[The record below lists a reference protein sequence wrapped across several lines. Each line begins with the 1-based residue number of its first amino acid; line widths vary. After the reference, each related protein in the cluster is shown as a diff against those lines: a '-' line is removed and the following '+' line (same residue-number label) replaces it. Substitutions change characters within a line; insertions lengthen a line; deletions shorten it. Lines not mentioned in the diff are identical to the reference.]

1 MFDRGR
7 VIRKF
12 VFLLCALCAV
22 ILLLGGPSGA
32 AAETVLAEVAGKVDA
47 RIEWDPRRQC
57 GIITK
62 GLKRISFR
70 PGSSWLLLDYAK
82 QSEGRIYFDESG
94 TLLASR
100 EAERAIEEFFARPS
114 TDGSPRVAAILIDP
128 GHGGRDA
135 GAIGTHTIEGKQL
148 VLNEKDIVLDV
159 SLEVYQSLKGK
170 YPDKKIL
177 LTRSGDT
184 YPTLEERVA
193 MANAIELGK
202 EDAIIYVSIHANASL
217 NNKATGFEVWYLP
230 PDYRRTLID
239 QDSIDVPSEEV
250 LPILNTMLEEEYT
263 TESILL
269 AQRVI
274 DSLDRE
280 VGDKSPNRGLKE
292 EIWFVVRKAKMPS
305 ILIELGFVTNR
316 DEALLLAD
324 PAYLQ
329 KLSKAIYNGVSGFI
343 EDFERTKGFTE

>member
-1 MFDRGR
+1 MKRSVFILVFTGILMIAAPLRGS
-7 VIRKF
+7 
-12 VFLLCALCAV
+12 AE
-22 ILLLGGPSGA
+22 A
-32 AAETVLAEVAGKVDA
+32 ALAEVAGKVDA

-57 GIITK
+57 GIITR
-62 GLKRISFR
+62 GLKRISFK
-70 PGSSWLLLDYAK
+70 PGNSWLLLDYAK
-82 QSEGRIYFDESG
+82 QSEGRIYFDETG

-100 EAERAIEEFFARPS
+100 EAERAIEEFFVRPS
-114 TDGSPRVAAILIDP
+114 TDGAPRVEAILIDP

-135 GAIGTHTIEGKQL
+135 GAIGTHVIDGKKL

-159 SLEVYQSLKGK
+159 GIDVYRSLKRK
-170 YPDKKIL
+170 YPDKTIL
-177 LTRSGDT
+177 LTRSGDS

-202 EDAIIYVSIHANASL
+202 EDAIIYLSIHANASL
-217 NNKATGFEVWYLP
+217 NTKANGFEVWYLP

-239 QDSIDVPSEEV
+239 QDSIDAESEEV

-274 DSLDRE
+274 DSLERE

-305 ILIELGFVTNR
+305 ILIELGFVTNPG
-316 DEALLLAD
+316 EAVLMSE
-324 PAYLQ
+324 PMYLQ

>member
-1 MFDRGR
+1 
-7 VIRKF
+7 
-12 VFLLCALCAV
+12 
-22 ILLLGGPSGA
+22 
-32 AAETVLAEVAGKVDA
+32 
-47 RIEWDPRRQC
+47 
-57 GIITK
+57 
-62 GLKRISFR
+62 
-70 PGSSWLLLDYAK
+70 
-82 QSEGRIYFDESG
+82 
-94 TLLASR
+94 
-100 EAERAIEEFFARPS
+100 
-114 TDGSPRVAAILIDP
+114 
-128 GHGGRDA
+128 
-135 GAIGTHTIEGKQL
+135 
-148 VLNEKDIVLDV
+148 
-159 SLEVYQSLKGK
+159 
-170 YPDKKIL
+170 
-177 LTRSGDT
+177 
-184 YPTLEERVA
+184 